1 MEEKAE
7 KNYQVFLN
15 DKNGEV
21 ASFSNLSYEQAQS
34 IAQNLVKTYLVK
46 NPQSIVSVVE
56 EG

>member
-1 MEEKAE
+1 MKKEE

-15 DKNGEV
+15 DQNTEV

-34 IAQNLVKTYLVK
+34 IAQNLMTTYLVK
-46 NPQSIVSVVE
+46 YPNAMVNVVE